1 MVKNRKLK
9 GTCTLIGPK
18 DKGGL
23 VLPDFEIVT
32 KSVQCARSGKK
43 TESIGNVGGP
53 VIFDRDYDSSHLNL
67 SKTKATCPN
76 SAIFEHF
83 QTEMAKKPRGRS
95 CSGRGLSIISPKGY
109 TLRKRCPVSKFILT

>member
-1 MVKNRKLK
+1 M
-9 GTCTLIGPK
+9 
-18 DKGGL
+18 
-23 VLPDFEIVT
+23 LPDFEIVT

-53 VIFDRDYDSSHLNL
+53 VIFDRDYDSSLLNL

-83 QTEMAKKPRGRS
+83 QKW
-95 CSGRGLSIISPKGY
+95 PKNQGDVLAPGAAFQSY
-109 TLRKRCPVSKFILT
+109 PPKDTL